1 MSDLVHALGAPSGAA
16 EVAELLDRLG
26 VPVDAS
32 ASQAMNALKDA
43 GLGRR
48 KQAVLAGLRTRRE
61 RNVERN
67 VMADASPQVTA
78 PAGTAGNR
86 SGATT
91 APMVPDDAWL
101 SRVAEQLLEKDRD
114 KRPSWYNDPA
124 AFAVECVEWPEGQ
137 ALTDY
142 QAEIMRALLEH
153 RRVAV
158 RSPHGAGKS
167 ALCAL
172 VVLWFALSRDLA
184 GRDWK
189 VLTTASAWRQLERYL
204 WPELTMWSKRL
215 RWEIIGRAPFDP
227 RTELFHTMLR
237 LESGV
242 AFAGASDDPALLE
255 GMHADSVLL
264 VLDEAKAIAAPT
276 WEAVEGALSGQ
287 GDAFALAVSTPGSPS
302 GVFFDLHSR
311 KLGYE
316 DWTCFH
322 VTLEDAIASRRIA
335 PSWAAARARQW
346 GQNSAVFKN
355 RVLGEF
361 ASSDEDSTI
370 PLEWIEASVDRWEQ
384 WKASGEDAGP
394 VTVVGVDVAR
404 MGVDSTVLALRAGD
418 IITELRRYSHAAT
431 TETTGRVVAVLESH
445 PGAKAVVDVIGVGG
459 GVVDML
465 REQNY
470 KRTVAFNAS
479 AGTARKDRS
488 GELGFVNTRASSWW
502 ALREALDPA
511 FDPTIALPPDD
522 ELIGDLSA
530 PRYLVTSAGKIQVE
544 SKDEI
549 RKRLGRSTDAGDAVV
564 QACFDTQRGIGS
576 QFLDWMLAKK
586 AAQDAAPPTPDQPSQ
601 MVQLQAAVL
610 GGFSTPARRCS
621 PGQHRYQRE
630 YNNVCA
636 LCGRTPEEV
645 V

>member
-1 MSDLVHALGAPSGAA
+1 VGDLGRVLDAPSGAA
-16 EVAELLDRLG
+16 EVVELLDRLG
-26 VPVDAS
+26 VPIDAT
-32 ASQAMNALKDA
+32 AAVAMGALKDA

-61 RNVERN
+61 RNAERN
-67 VMADASPQVTA
+67 VMADGSPQVTA

-86 SGATT
+86 SGTTT

-101 SRVAEQLLEKDRD
+101 SRVAQQLLEKDRD

-124 AFAVECVEWPEGQ
+124 EFVRTCIMWEDGESPASYQLEILS
-137 ALTDY
+137 ALP
-142 QAEIMRALLEH
+142 EH
-153 RRVAV
+153 RRVSC
-158 RSPHGAGKS
+158 RGPHALGKT
-167 ALCAL
+167 ALASWAL
-172 VVLWFALSRDLA
+172 LWFGLSRELA
-184 GRDWK
+184 QEDWR
-189 VLTTASAWRQLERYL
+189 VMSTAGSWRQLTSFM
-204 WPELTMWSKRL
+204 WPEVAQWARRL
-215 RWEIIGRAPFDP
+215 RWDAIGREPFSRD
-227 RTELFHTMLR
+227 ELMLTSLR
-237 LESGV
+237 LAHGQ
-242 AFAGASDDPALLE
+242 AFAGASDNAELLE
-255 GMHADSVLL
+255 GLHSSQVL
-264 VLDEAKAIAAPT
+264 VLFDESKSIPAPV
-276 WEAVEGALSGQ
+276 WESLEGALAGR
-287 GDAFALAVSTPGSPS
+287 GTALALATSTPGSPA
-302 GVFFDLHSR
+302 GTFYDIHSR
-311 KLGYE
+311 KVGYE
-316 DWTCFH
+316 DWACFH
-322 VTLEDAIASRRIA
+322 VRLEDAISAGRIA

-346 GQNSAVFKN
+346 GVTSAVYKN
-355 RVLGEF
+355 RVEGEF

-370 PLEWIEASVDRWEQ
+370 PLEWIEAAVDRWEQ

-394 VTVVGVDVAR
+394 VAVVGVDVAR
-404 MGVDSTVLALRAGD
+404 MGADSTVLALRAGD

-445 PGAKAVVDVIGVGG
+445 PGAKAVVDVIGVGA
-459 GVVDML
+459 GVTDML
-465 REQNY
+465 REQGY

-488 GELGFVNTRASSWW
+488 GELGFINARASAWW

-564 QACFDTQRGIGS
+564 QACFDAQRGIGS

-586 AAQDAAPPTPDQPSQ
+586 AAQDVAPPTPSPSQ
-601 MVQLQAAVL
+601 MVQLQASVI
-610 GGFSTPARRCS
+610 GGFSTPARRCP
-621 PGQHRYQRE
+621 PGQHRFFGGGA
-630 YNNVCA
+630 CA